1 MTASMPALNS
11 NWPSNKPEG
20 PAPTMAT
27 WVRVVHM
34 GVSPEIVQSNA
45 GKLKRWGYFSRM
57 VVTKFVRLKVIL
69 CDDRAK

>member
-1 MTASMPALNS
+1 
-11 NWPSNKPEG
+11 
-20 PAPTMAT
+20 MAT
-27 WVRVVHM
+27 WVRVVLM